1 MSRRAKV
8 AAAIALLALVAWLAF
23 PGRRA
28 APGLQR
34 LVAGVSS
41 ASHAASTGGSATSP
55 PSHVRLGALP
65 PQGAASELCSMPYAD
80 MTHRTYGTRP
90 EDPEKP
96 EDLAAREARER
107 TADYKEFSAAVRR
120 IDAAL
125 RASPD
130 PYANAVGIWLNL
142 PRDESG
148 EEAVS
153 LSERR
158 RELAALAAQSTD
170 PRIYELA
177 FLTCRRSSEADGCHV
192 LSARRWV
199 DLDPG
204 NALPWAVLLEEA
216 VAKGDVSGQENAWF
230 HMAKSDRYETR
241 AVAPLAPIIAA
252 SDGSAADQVAA
263 ESLSVLSFGIVA
275 AWPLPAEP
283 WRGCAGPAARAD
295 SNRAQLCTSL
305 ATVMFEHSDSLQ
317 TRSLGAS
324 LTKRLSGDT
333 TRSEIVRKEL
343 DASIKGW
350 KEPAELNCDTL
361 DAKLALLARAAV
373 VGEPRALHEAASGIA
388 P

>member
-1 MSRRAKV
+1 MSRRVKV
-8 AAAIALLALVAWLAF
+8 FAAIAILAAAAWLAL

-28 APGLQR
+28 APSPQR
-34 LVAGVSS
+34 VVQGVSS
-41 ASHAASTGGSATSP
+41 EPRAASTGGSATAP
-55 PSHVRLGALP
+55 PSRLRPAAP
-65 PQGAASELCSMPYAD
+65 APQGAANALCAMPYAE
-80 MTHRTYGTRP
+80 MTHRTYGARP

-107 TADYKEFSAAVRR
+107 TAAYKAFSASVRR

-177 FLTCRRSSEADGCHV
+177 FLTCRRSSDADGCHV

-216 VAKGDVSGQENAWF
+216 IARGDVSGQENALF
-230 HMAKSDRYETR
+230 QMSKADRYDTR
-241 AVAPLAPIIAA
+241 TLAQLAPIISA
-252 SDGSAADQVAA
+252 SDGSPADQAAA

-275 AWPLPAEP
+275 AWPLPFAA
-283 WRGCAGPAARAD
+283 WRVCAVPAARAD
-295 SNRAQLCTSL
+295 LNRAQLCISL
-305 ATVMFEHSDSLQ
+305 ANVMFEHSDSLQ
-317 TRSLGAS
+317 TRSLGAT
-324 LTKRLSGDT
+324 LTKRLSGDP
-333 TRSEIVRKEL
+333 TRSAIVNREL
-343 DASIKGW
+343 DASTKGW
-350 KEPAELNCDTL
+350 KEPAELNCEAL
-361 DAKLALLARAAV
+361 DAKLAFLARAAV
-373 VGEPRALHEAASGIA
+373 VGQPRALHEAMSNAER
-388 P
+388 